1 MKRTEEQEKKK
12 NAIIIAPHH
21 NELHE
26 LHEHIRTKNTQFM
39 MPRVVK
45 AYDLKKKK
53 VFSPFLH
60 SKEIKISFEQIFLYR
75 CRIFRYVFVNK
86 NIQLI

>member
-12 NAIIIAPHH
+12 NAIIIASHH
-21 NELHE
+21 NELYE

-45 AYDLKKKK
+45 AYDLKKRRFFRLFYIPKK
-53 VFSPFLH
+53 
-60 SKEIKISFEQIFLYR
+60 
-75 CRIFRYVFVNK
+75 
-86 NIQLI
+86 